1 MHDSG
6 KKIAFNNNGDLRFI
20 LEDKEEDEGHINS
33 LSSGEIQL
41 VVILTHLYF
50 NPEVDRSE
58 IPSCVLLSLYFNK
71 LIFIHLTILSFDN
84 CAPNTAQWLAR
95 RRSTPSLSD

>member
-1 MHDSG
+1 M
-6 KKIAFNNNGDLRFI
+6 KPFPFQQA
-20 LEDKEEDEGHINS
+20 
-33 LSSGEIQL
+33 
-41 VVILTHLYF
+41 T
-50 NPEVDRSE
+50 VDAAVARLGGRGSE

-84 CAPNTAQWLAR
+84 SAPNTAQWLAR